1 MKVHR
6 PTDPRKINYDAVE
19 NSPGWPE
26 TRSGLDGEPRFAC
39 SRRLP
44 GIRNFVVG
52 VTVKVASDE
61 STMRKEKTFVDKL
74 DLTLVQVRFHSL
86 FNFFLQ
92 FLLDFET
99 RMAAQLAKLHN

>member
-1 MKVHR
+1 
-6 PTDPRKINYDAVE
+6 
-19 NSPGWPE
+19 
-26 TRSGLDGEPRFAC
+26 
-39 SRRLP
+39 
-44 GIRNFVVG
+44 
-52 VTVKVASDE
+52 
-61 STMRKEKTFVDKL
+61 MRKEKTFVDKL